1 MDYKTNFKLYSILN
15 GYFNITVNNKQYK
28 VVYPSIEVKY
38 RAEELYI
45 NIMEDGKFETEYL
58 KDYEVESILR
68 KNNMWNNE
76 MQDKLDSCSKLMD
89 ESKMELCREFFNTD
103 RRCEIKKMT
112 RGIKDS
118 MQELSAIKHSMD
130 YLKLEY
136 FATSMKNQYII
147 SQRILNADGSQ
158 VFSQDYSELD
168 SRELSKFL
176 KPIENRTVTGTDL
189 RNIVKSDTWSS
200 YNVKDNIF
208 GPSVQLNDD
217 QRNLLALQRM
227 YNNVRQ
233 HPECP
238 SDEIID
244 DDDALD
250 GWFLL
255 QKDKKKKEKIKN
267 SLLKKVGGKI
277 KDHSSVFIVTQNEEE
292 RKAIWEM
299 NDVEG
304 KRTLKAIDKTMEER
318 KGEKIAWQDIPIIRQ
333 QLVDEKLKGS
343 KI

>member
-1 MDYKTNFKLYSILN
+1 
-15 GYFNITVNNKQYK
+15 
-28 VVYPSIEVKY
+28 
-38 RAEELYI
+38 
-45 NIMEDGKFETEYL
+45 
-58 KDYEVESILR
+58 
-68 KNNMWNNE
+68 
-76 MQDKLDSCSKLMD
+76 
-89 ESKMELCREFFNTD
+89 
-103 RRCEIKKMT
+103 
-112 RGIKDS
+112 
-118 MQELSAIKHSMD
+118 
-130 YLKLEY
+130 
-136 FATSMKNQYII
+136 
-147 SQRILNADGSQ
+147 
-158 VFSQDYSELD
+158 
-168 SRELSKFL
+168 
-176 KPIENRTVTGTDL
+176 L